1 MLVDFLKWPA
11 FPEVDILENSIIIL
25 YEDGSKQEWGI
36 EEDTDPYEIASD
48 IQNGLKAIIFLK
60 QSVNHILNACLFM
73 MTKVGFSKELCD
85 EYLDAALRE
94 LLAPK
99 EKPVDRETDMFYIE

>member
-1 MLVDFLKWPA
+1 MADFFKWPA

-36 EEDTDPYEIASD
+36 EEDADLYEIASD
-48 IQNGLKAIIFLK
+48 IQNGLKAIKFLK
-60 QSVNHILNACLFM
+60 QSVYHILNACLLM

-94 LLAPK
+94 LITPN
-99 EKPVDRETDMFYIE
+99 EKPVDRETDRFYIE